1 MIVKGHDFP
10 NVTLVGV
17 LLADVSLYSPDYMA
31 AERTFELITQ
41 AAGRAGRG
49 NKEGNA
55 VIQTYSP
62 EHYSIVHACNH
73 DYESFYNEEIA
84 FRELMDY
91 PPVYN
96 FMTVRIASEDE
107 QKTAELSE
115 KIKQLTDKA
124 DSRTKIIGP
133 GKAPVYKVKDVFSGR
148 YIIRIKNTKDFRI

>member
-1 MIVKGHDFP
+1 
-10 NVTLVGV
+10 
-17 LLADVSLYSPDYMA
+17 
-31 AERTFELITQ
+31 
-41 AAGRAGRG
+41 
-49 NKEGNA
+49 
-55 VIQTYSP
+55 
-62 EHYSIVHACNH
+62 
-73 DYESFYNEEIA
+73 
-84 FRELMDY
+84 MDY